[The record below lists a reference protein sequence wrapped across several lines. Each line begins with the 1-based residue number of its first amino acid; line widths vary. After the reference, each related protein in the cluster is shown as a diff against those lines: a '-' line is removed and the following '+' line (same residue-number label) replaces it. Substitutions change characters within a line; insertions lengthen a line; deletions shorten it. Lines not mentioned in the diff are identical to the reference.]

1 MIITDTLLAS
11 REAAGSPIRVGIA
24 GPGFMAK
31 GLINHITNT
40 VAGQVVAV
48 VFARTPE
55 KGVFALENAGI
66 AADAIEVVDTAAFNL
81 PVWDS
86 PTSPAWGPSDDPA
99 AKAWSEKINEFDGYV
114 FVVAEYNH
122 SITGALKNA
131 LD

>member
-1 MIITDTLLAS
+1 MIVTDTALAQ
-11 REAAGSPIRVGIA
+11 RHADGRPIQVGIA

-66 AADAIEVVDTAAFNL
+66 AADATRILRISVSACG
-81 PVWDS
+81 WRDS
-86 PTSPAWGPSDDPA
+86 AISVR
-99 AKAWSEKINEFDGYV
+99 FQ
-114 FVVAEYNH
+114 
-122 SITGALKNA
+122 
-131 LD
+131 